1 MTVSIT
7 VERYWAVCRPTVKLR
22 NPRNSKNISPCSQE
36 YRSAGLVQNKSTRV
50 AKYLVPVII
59 GSVLLNVP
67 KFFEVSSVIYDPEN
81 GTVNIDSAIGYCP
94 FLLSQVEYNI
104 SSHRRD
110 PTFIW

>member
-22 NPRNSKNISPCSQE
+22 NPRNSKNISTCSQE

-94 FLLSQVEYNI
+94 LLLSQVEYNI

>member
-1 MTVSIT
+1 M
-7 VERYWAVCRPTVKLR
+7 
-22 NPRNSKNISPCSQE
+22 QE

-81 GTVNIDSAIGYCP
+81 GTVNIRA
-94 FLLSQVEYNI
+94 
-104 SSHRRD
+104 SSESSRILHD
-110 PTFIW
+110 IL